1 MGIMKNELKAMFT
14 EHWKYLAVNAACELN
29 LFDKVFEGQDT
40 VERLV
45 SVNTW
50 DHKSCIFLVDF
61 LIDDNFVKIEGGKLI
76 LSEKGDLLRE
86 GNADGL
92 YCACMNWSSEHM
104 TAWQQIYYSINTGKS
119 SFEKIYGKSFFNY
132 LDSHPKK
139 LHYYHKAMFEY
150 ARDDYKELPN
160 LVDFSIHKS
169 VIDIGGGYGAAISLI
184 AQKYTTV
191 KCFLF
196 DLEKVINQT
205 TNDRIKKIGGDFLQS
220 IPTVS
225 DAIILSRILHDW
237 NDNTSLHILRNC
249 FAALPDNGIL
259 YVIENCTDLIE
270 SKLSLL
276 SLNMT
281 AMCASF
287 ERSLSDYTILCE
299 KVGFKFQTHI
309 SLNNLQT
316 IIIFKK

>member
-1 MGIMKNELKAMFT
+1 MKNEFKAMFT
-14 EHWKYLAVNAACELN
+14 EHLKYLAVNAACELK

-45 SVNTW
+45 SVNNW
-50 DHKSCIFLVDF
+50 DYKSCIFLVDF
-61 LIDDNFVKIEGGKLI
+61 LIDANFVKIEGGKLR

-92 YCACMNWSSEHM
+92 HYACMNWSSEHM
-104 TAWQQIYYSINTGKS
+104 TAWQQLSYSINTGKS
-119 SFEKIYGKSFFNY
+119 TFEKIYGKPFFNY
-132 LDSHPKK
+132 LDSHPEK

-160 LVDFSIHKS
+160 LIDFAIHKS
-169 VIDIGGGYGAAISLI
+169 VIDVGGGYGAAISLI
-184 AQKYTTV
+184 AQKNSNV

-196 DLEKVINQT
+196 DLEKVIDQVS
-205 TNDRIKKIGGDFLQS
+205 NDSIEKIGGDFLQS
-220 IPTVS
+220 IPRVS
-225 DAIILSRILHDW
+225 DAMILSRVLHDW
-237 NDNTSLHILRNC
+237 NDNTSLQILQNC
-249 FAALPDNGIL
+249 FASLPDNGIL
-259 YVIENCTDLIE
+259 YVIENCTDLIR

-281 AMCASF
+281 AMCESF
-287 ERSLSDYTILCE
+287 ERSLSEYTILC
-299 KVGFKFQTHI
+299 KIVGFKFQTHI

-316 IIIFKK
+316 IIIFNK